1 MSLQSEIESMGKTR
15 EVWAINQKSMRWC
28 TVNFEKLIAGSFAG
42 AGALLLIYQGYITEG
57 AMILSSMVAFFIGDL
72 NGQKKAKE
80 PT

>member
-1 MSLQSEIESMGKTR
+1 
-15 EVWAINQKSMRWC
+15 
-28 TVNFEKLIAGSFAG
+28 VNFEKLIAGSFAG